1 MSTDLTLQFNEDLY
15 LDNTEI
21 LLDII
26 CSRLNTV
33 YSEDEMMV
41 MDNVSLDDYTVI
53 WPESLINDVLDD
65 NLFDWKAIEKAE
77 NDTDEDQSNSDSII
91 NNIKYRRHYYGNKR
105 HSIGDHEA
113 GRNAA

>member
-1 MSTDLTLQFNEDLY
+1 
-15 LDNTEI
+15 
-21 LLDII
+21 
-26 CSRLNTV
+26 
-33 YSEDEMMV
+33 

-65 NLFDWKAIEKAE
+65 NLLDWKAIEKAE

-91 NNIKYRRHYYGNKR
+91 NNIKHRRYYYGNKR
-105 HSIGDHEA
+105 LSIGDYEV

>member
-1 MSTDLTLQFNEDLY
+1 MYEFNEDLY
-15 LDNTEI
+15 LDNAEI

-41 MDNVSLDDYTVI
+41 MNNVSLDDYTVI

-65 NLFDWKAIEKAE
+65 NLLDWKAIAAAE
-77 NDTDEDQSNSDSII
+77 EDTDDD
-91 NNIKYRRHYYGNKR
+91 
-105 HSIGDHEA
+105 DD
-113 GRNAA
+113 